1 MIDVVVVIGFV
12 FVVVYLVVGNIGGGG
27 FVVIYLVN
35 GENVVL
41 DFREK
46 VFLKVIKNMFLDK

>member
-1 MIDVVVVIGFV
+1 MVVVMGFV
-12 FVVVYLVVGNIGGGG
+12 LVVVYFVVGNIGGGG

-46 VFLKVIKNMFLDK
+46 VFLKVIKDMFLDK